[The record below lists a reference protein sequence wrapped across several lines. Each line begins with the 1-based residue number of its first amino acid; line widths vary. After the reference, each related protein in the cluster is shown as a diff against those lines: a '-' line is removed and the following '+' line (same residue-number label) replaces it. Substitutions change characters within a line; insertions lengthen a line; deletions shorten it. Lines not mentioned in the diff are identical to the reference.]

1 MRDFPLRYLTKF
13 GLGVTA
19 VLLLSKGPLL
29 AAGVPSREASPDAP
43 EALNSNP
50 TTAEGKR
57 LQTPRLTGVRS
68 KALPVIS
75 MIDQRRLLTQA
86 ATSSEIDEID
96 ALAPLEDSAESGDD
110 ANAPIMETIVDPGE
124 LEPSTSAQDTSVES
138 VQAAPSLPQMAPEM
152 SPPAA
157 PTSTR
162 LQEDALPEPLP
173 EYLQPLGN
181 PLLIQTQ
188 PEEVEILGVQPVSLE
203 NAVEL
208 AYRNS
213 PELQIVLLQLE
224 RSRAALREA
233 RAELWPTLDAIA
245 DIQANN
251 SASPVEPSPFTT
263 NRDDTTTVA
272 TGRLQLNYDL
282 GLSGG
287 RRARIR
293 AAEETLRN
301 AELEVERVRE
311 QLRLDTINFYYNLQN
326 AIEQIRINQ
335 TLLEQ
340 FERNLRDA
348 TLREEVGVGTRF
360 DVLTARVE
368 VANSRQALIQSQ
380 SDRNTAQR
388 QLAAQLNL
396 PPSINLTTLAVEIAG
411 SWPLTLEES
420 IVLAY
425 QQRAEL
431 EQQLVQREIS
441 EQQRRIALSAVRPEL
456 SLFANYDIVQG
467 FSTGAAEFDDGFTV
481 GARLQWRLFDGGA
494 AAASAEQR
502 QRDREIAESQFT
514 DIRNSVR
521 VEVEQAFFDLNAN
534 QENISTNQLALQ
546 EAQEA
551 VELANLRFN
560 AGVGTQLEVLEAVSD
575 LATAEGNLI
584 SSILNYNRAL
594 ASLERAV
601 SNLASDVGG

>member
-1 MRDFPLRYLTKF
+1 MRDFPLRYLTTF

-29 AAGVPSREASPDAP
+29 AAAVPSREAALDAP
-43 EALNSNP
+43 ETLNSDL
-50 TTAEGKR
+50 TTAEAKR
-57 LQTPRLTGVRS
+57 WQTPRPDGVS
-68 KALPVIS
+68 TKALSVVS
-75 MIDQRRLLTQA
+75 MIEQLGLLSQA
-86 ATSSEIDEID
+86 APSSEIDFI
-96 ALAPLEDSAESGDD
+96 APLEDSAASGD
-110 ANAPIMETIVDPGE
+110 NAVAPMPMMDTIMAPSE
-124 LEPSTSAQDTSVES
+124 LAPSTSTQDTNLES
-138 VQAAPSLPQMAPEM
+138 AQAAPSLPRMAPET

-162 LQEDALPEPLP
+162 LQDDALPEPLP

-188 PEEVEILGVQPVSLE
+188 PEEVEILGSQPISLE

-208 AYRNS
+208 AYRNN

-245 DIQANN
+245 DVQASN
-251 SASPVEPSPFTT
+251 SASPTDTSDFFGA
-263 NRDDTTTVA
+263 DDDSTTTA

-301 AELEVERVRE
+301 TELEVERVRE

-380 SDRNTAQR
+380 SDRNTSQR

-396 PPSINLTTLAVEIAG
+396 PPSINITTLAVEIAG

-441 EQQRRIALSAVRPEL
+441 EQQRRIALSAVRPTL
-456 SLFANYDIVQG
+456 SLFANYNVVQG
-467 FSTGAAEFDDGFTV
+467 FSTGADEFDDGFSV
-481 GARLQWRLFDGGA
+481 GAQLQWRLFDGGA

-502 QRDREIAESQFT
+502 QRDREIAESQFA
-514 DIRNSVR
+514 DIRNNVR

-601 SNLASDVGG
+601 SNLASDVGS